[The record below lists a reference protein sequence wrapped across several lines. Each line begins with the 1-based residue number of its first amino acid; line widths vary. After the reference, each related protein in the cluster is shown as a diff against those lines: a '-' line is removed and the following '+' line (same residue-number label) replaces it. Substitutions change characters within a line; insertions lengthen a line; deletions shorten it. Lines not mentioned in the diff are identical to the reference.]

1 MARLAINQAT
11 KVINN
16 GANEKKVLLD
26 HLQLTVNEGEFVT
39 VLGGNGAGKSTLFNI
54 ISGSLTLSSGEVV
67 LDDTDITRYSEEKR
81 ARYLARVFQDPKMG
95 TAPRMTVAENLLLA
109 QFRGQKRAFR
119 LRNLQKQR
127 DHFYAMC
134 AEIGNGLE
142 NHLDTPT
149 GGLSGGQ
156 RQALSL
162 LMATIRRPD
171 VLLLD
176 EHTAAL
182 DPKTSKQLMHLTNKK
197 VQEDKLTC
205 LMITHRMEDALHYG
219 NRLIVLQ
226 KGKIVQ
232 DFSEEEKRKLT
243 MVDLLSFFEDT
254 YLA

>member
-11 KVINN
+11 KIINN

-54 ISGSLTLSSGEVV
+54 ISGSLALSSGEVV

-149 GGLSGGQ
+149 GDLSGGQ

-182 DPKTSKQLMHLTNKK
+182 DPKTSKQLMHLTNNK

-205 LMITHRMEDALHYG
+205 LMITHRMEDALRYG

-254 YLA
+254 YPA